1 MARTT
6 RLTVTIK
13 PELKAIT
20 DEIARANKTSRS
32 KIVSQCL
39 EQLARNHTEKLMI
52 EYYKV
57 MDKEH
62 KEAGKKSV
70 SVIQKIAS
78 TWGD

>member
-20 DEIARANKTSRS
+20 DEIARENKTSRS

-39 EQLARNHTEKLMI
+39 EQLARNHKEKLMI
-52 EYYKV
+52 EYYKT
-57 MDKEH
+57 MAKEH
-62 KEAGKKSV
+62 KGFDKKSV
-70 SVIQKIAS
+70 KVIQNIAS